1 MTLRRTF
8 KGKGHMRDKGQ
19 IMAFFRP
26 ILLFVGVFVAV
37 GVNFIQ
43 PDYTLAFNLVWQTS
57 KQAAVTLAQ
66 QQHKR
71 ILLLAGRDT

>member
-1 MTLRRTF
+1 
-8 KGKGHMRDKGQ
+8 MRDKGQ
-19 IMAFFRP
+19 TTVIFHA
-26 ILLFVGVFVAV
+26 ILLFVGVFVAG
-37 GVNFIQ
+37 GVNLIQ
-43 PDYTLAFNLVWQTS
+43 PACAPAANLVWQTS